1 MEKRLAAGQY
11 YITQDIFIADLRRM
25 FANCRY
31 VRNFI
36 IVFRKLIIRNII
48 YNILPSSTMIVSHF
62 RFLLLRRT
70 YNAPETVYY
79 KCADQLDKYVDELFH
94 LPPAKKRPV
103 D

>member
-31 VRNFI
+31 AH
-36 IVFRKLIIRNII
+36 KYI
-48 YNILPSSTMIVSHF
+48 YFYILVDILTYYSYFNLHCVQHF
-62 RFLLLRRT
+62 LFLSFVGRT

-79 KCADQLDKYVDELFH
+79 KCAEQLDKYIDELFN